1 MKGAG
6 PPGPGMPSPQQIL
19 DDAPKEVRE
28 VLVEAN
34 AIAYLGDLLMAWKAA
49 VLRAA
54 SIPVKN

>member
-1 MKGAG
+1 
-6 PPGPGMPSPQQIL
+6 MPSPEQIL